1 MENNRP
7 LSQQQGTQDNE
18 NAISIRDLVFIVL
31 NNWYW
36 FVISAVVCL
45 IVSAF
50 LYKSKPKAFTDNAT
64 ILLRDDKGGKGMK
77 TQNMDAIFANMGFDN
92 STLSLENEMYLIK
105 STPLLMRTA
114 DRLGINSW
122 CSRNGLFRKTSYY
135 KDAPMRLNVFNRQMD
150 SVNLAVSMEVTPV
163 DERTLLNIA

>member
-64 ILLRDDKGGKGMK
+64 ILMRDDKGGKGK
-77 TQNMDAIFANMGFDN
+77 AWSGTKPGFWDYHHD
-92 STLSLENEMYLIK
+92 L
-105 STPLLMRTA
+105 
-114 DRLGINSW
+114 
-122 CSRNGLFRKTSYY
+122 CSKGGVK
-135 KDAPMRLNVFNRQMD
+135 
-150 SVNLAVSMEVTPV
+150 V
-163 DERTLLNIA
+163 DYR